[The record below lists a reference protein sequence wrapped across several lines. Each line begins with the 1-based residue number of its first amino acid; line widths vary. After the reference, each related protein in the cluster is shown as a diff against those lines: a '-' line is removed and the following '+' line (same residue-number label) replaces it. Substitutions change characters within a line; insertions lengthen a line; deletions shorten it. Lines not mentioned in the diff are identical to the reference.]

1 MSAKEMQF
9 NIPPPQAIEVVDLV
23 KRYGAGES
31 ETYALRNVSFSVAKG
46 DFVSIIGPSGSGKS
60 TLLNMIGALDRP
72 TSGKVFIDGVDI
84 SRLRNSELAKIR
96 NKKIGFVFQSFNLLN
111 RISVRDNV
119 ELPLAIYG
127 VSEKQRR
134 KISTRLLNQFGI
146 ASKAGNTP
154 NQLSGG
160 EQQRVAVA
168 RALANDPSLILAD
181 EPTGNLDTTNTE
193 IVMEILENL
202 HEQTGKTIVIIT
214 HNIELAKRTRRGIV
228 IRDGQIDEVK
238 DSWETVVGEAREN

>member
-1 MSAKEMQF
+1 MSTKEMQF
-9 NIPPPQAIEVVDLV
+9 NVPPSKAIEAVDLV
-23 KRYGAGES
+23 KKYGSGES
-31 ETYALRNVSFSVAKG
+31 ETYALRNVSFSVANG

-60 TLLNMIGALDRP
+60 TLLNLIGALDRP
-72 TSGKVFIDGVDI
+72 TSGKIFIDGIDI
-84 SRLRNSELAKIR
+84 STLRNSELERIR

-119 ELPLAIYG
+119 ELPMAISG
-127 VSEKQRR
+127 VSEKERR
-134 KISTRLLNQFGI
+134 KISMHLLDQFGI
-146 ASKAGNTP
+146 ASKAKNKP

-168 RALANDPSLILAD
+168 RALANDPSMILAD

-202 HEQTGKTIVIIT
+202 HEQTGKTVVIIT
-214 HNIELAKRTRRGIV
+214 HNIELAKRTRCAIV
-228 IRDGQIDEVK
+228 IRDGQIDEV
-238 DSWETVVGEAREN
+238 REN